1 MKRLHQNIII
11 TLGFT
16 LLAITSNSAKSE
28 THFASLSTESLAKP
42 ELDQTAKI
50 ETPRATTC
58 LDLIIGCGSIQI
70 GDQSILL
77 HPSQTSRELDGSTT
91 ISGTAHWINRND
103 VSESSSTFAITLPRP
118 MITPGQLS
126 TPESRNVSTERPPVS
141 QATPQCSA
149 KRDDLDVQDRV
160 LAQVAEV
167 MMGQESI
174 SRRAALFTP
183 TCID

>member
-11 TLGFT
+11 ALGLA
-16 LLAITSNSAKSE
+16 LLIITTNSAKSE
-28 THFASLSTESLAKP
+28 THSTTPSTESLAKP
-42 ELDQTAKI
+42 ELEKQAHI
-50 ETPRATTC
+50 QTPRATTC
-58 LDLIIGCGSIQI
+58 LDLISGCGSIRI

-103 VSESSSTFAITLPRP
+103 VSESSSTFAITLPKQ
-118 MITPGQLS
+118 MISPGHLS
-126 TPESRNVSTERPPVS
+126 SPESTHVSTERPS
-141 QATPQCSA
+141 ITQATAQCSA

-183 TCID
+183 TCVD

>member
-1 MKRLHQNIII
+1 MKRIHQNIII
-11 TLGFT
+11 TLGIA
-16 LLAITSNSAKSE
+16 LLIITTNSAKSE
-28 THFASLSTESLAKP
+28 THAMPPSSGSTPVP
-42 ELDQTAKI
+42 ELEEQATI
-50 ETPRATTC
+50 QTPRATTC
-58 LDLIIGCGSIQI
+58 LDLISGCGSIRI

-103 VSESSSTFAITLPRP
+103 VSESSSTFAITLPKQ
-118 MITPGQLS
+118 MISPGHLS
-126 TPESRNVSTERPPVS
+126 NHESTQVSTERPPVS

-160 LAQVAEV
+160 LAQVAQV

>member
-1 MKRLHQNIII
+1 MKRIHQNIII
-11 TLGFT
+11 ALGIA
-16 LLAITSNSAKSE
+16 LLIITTNSAKSE
-28 THFASLSTESLAKP
+28 THAMPPSSGSTPVP
-42 ELDQTAKI
+42 ELEEQATI
-50 ETPRATTC
+50 QTPRATTC
-58 LDLIIGCGSIQI
+58 LDLISGCGSIRI

-103 VSESSSTFAITLPRP
+103 VSESSSTFAITLPKQ
-118 MITPGQLS
+118 MISPGQLANHES
-126 TPESRNVSTERPPVS
+126 TQVSTERPPVS

-160 LAQVAEV
+160 LAQVAQV